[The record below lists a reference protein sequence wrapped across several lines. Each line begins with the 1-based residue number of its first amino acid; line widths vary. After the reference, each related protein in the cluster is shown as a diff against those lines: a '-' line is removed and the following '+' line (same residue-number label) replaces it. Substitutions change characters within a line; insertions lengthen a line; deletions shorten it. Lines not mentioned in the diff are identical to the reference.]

1 MNTEPITHLIIDTS
15 SSNED
20 YNGDCD
26 FCLVQMSLQY
36 VADLLGYIDQVA
48 QMRKADDSVYNIE
61 CWDATPSYF
70 RYNDKVE
77 TIRDIDGN
85 LINEV
90 PEGGPLLLTA
100 APDFD
105 DDDFQRVEC
114 GTVQVSH
121 NEVWWTCYVKHTNVR
136 IETAHVSRK
145 TLLKIRQR
153 FTDHKGMS
161 RVLQS

>member
-1 MNTEPITHLIIDTS
+1 M
-15 SSNED
+15 
-20 YNGDCD
+20 
-26 FCLVQMSLQY
+26 
-36 VADLLGYIDQVA
+36 LGRY
-48 QMRKADDSVYNIE
+48 DDSVYNIE

-90 PEGGPLLLTA
+90 PEGGPLLLAA

-153 FTDHKGMS
+153 FTNRKGRP
-161 RVLQS
+161 RVL